1 MNNSNDNNNNN
12 NNNNDNNNKENDNN
26 NNNYG
31 YNTFYFKKNIYP
43 LDSANHENIIQIGI
57 PC

>member
-1 MNNSNDNNNNN
+1 MNNSNDNNN

-26 NNNYG
+26 NNYYG

>member
-1 MNNSNDNNNNN
+1 MNNSNDNNNN

>member
-1 MNNSNDNNNNN
+1 MNNSNNNNNN
-12 NNNNDNNNKENDNN
+12 NNNNDNNKENDNN

-31 YNTFYFKKNIYP
+31 YNTFYLKKNIYP
-43 LDSANHENIIQIGI
+43 LDSANHENIIQIEI